1 MRIVNNFEHQVTSD
15 IPTCNFCLQ
24 PFTKR
29 LFIFCLRLQMVNFR
43 RQIEETEQH
52 LQSMMSHPGVT
63 PQHLMSAIR
72 KQHEAFVSLAAKY
85 QPYHEAAKQ
94 QKEIFS
100 NLHR

>member
-1 MRIVNNFEHQVTSD
+1 
-15 IPTCNFCLQ
+15 
-24 PFTKR
+24 
-29 LFIFCLRLQMVNFR
+29 MVNFR

-52 LQSMMSHPGVT
+52 LQSMMTHPGVS
-63 PQHLMSAIR
+63 PQDLMSAIR

-100 NLHR
+100 NLHRY